1 MLVFASPS
9 FLFIH
14 KPISYA
20 AAQKQNKLFRIFKK
34 YSSLHLALITES
46 EFRFYSIIALLSL
59 WGIHRY
65 PVRPAAL
72 LSGLLAVPFRFS
84 ASTNSAHKY

>member
-1 MLVFASPS
+1 MLVCRSSAILLDRTHVCFGSIYMLVFASPS

-14 KPISYA
+14 KPISHA

-46 EFRFYSIIALLSL
+46 EFRL
-59 WGIHRY
+59 
-65 PVRPAAL
+65 
-72 LSGLLAVPFRFS
+72 FS
-84 ASTNSAHKY
+84 TSQQDPSRK